1 MTTATTAGAARGTA
15 VGAARGTAA
24 GAAPGKAG
32 RGPALGLALLF
43 ALGCSAPATLPE
55 LAEASSRERAGDV
68 DGAVRAYRRAEERC
82 RALQPERR
90 RREACSEA
98 QLGQAEA
105 LEAAERQEEA
115 LAVYQRLAAHPASD
129 VVAATALLRI
139 GRIELGRGC
148 EVPAWRAWWRCVT
161 DFPDEPSA
169 GDALRAL
176 VSDGRG
182 RDARA
187 LVTQLGAVLT
197 AVPRSQVADNL
208 LWSLAD
214 LSEHELA
221 RPETAR
227 ALYDRLPRDYP
238 GSGLRDDARWHAARI
253 SRAIGDPRGAV
264 KRLRELLATRE
275 VALGAGSYFSIW
287 LDDAQL
293 ELGKVLRDDLGERA
307 AAAAVFRELAED
319 YPASTL
325 IDDATWELAS
335 TSFDS
340 GDRKGTCRALAELA
354 KKHPDSRHAAKAR
367 ELGGR
372 ARCEAAPA
380 SAPPT
385 KAPADAAAPTA
396 PSS

>member
-1 MTTATTAGAARGTA
+1 MTTATAGARRGAATTATAGARPGVATRWP
-15 VGAARGTAA
+15 GA
-24 GAAPGKAG
+24 
-32 RGPALGLALLF
+32 GLALLF

-55 LAEASSRERAGDV
+55 LAEASSRQRAGDV

-105 LEAAERQEEA
+105 LEAAARQDEA

-129 VVAATALLRI
+129 TVAATALLRI
-139 GRIELGRGC
+139 GRIELGRGH

-176 VSDGRG
+176 VNDGRG

-197 AVPRSQVADNL
+197 AVAHSQVADNL

-253 SRAIGDPRGAV
+253 SRAMGDPRGAV

-293 ELGKVLRDDLGERA
+293 ELGKILRDDLGERA
-307 AAAAVFRELAED
+307 AAAAVFRELAQD

-335 TSFDS
+335 TLFDA

-354 KKHPDSRHAAKAR
+354 TKHPDSRHAEKAR
-367 ELGGR
+367 ELGER
-372 ARCEAAPA
+372 AACEAA
-380 SAPPT
+380 SS
-385 KAPADAAAPTA
+385 
-396 PSS
+396 PSSPS